1 MDVVKMIEELRT
13 EREQIEEAILVLE
26 RIAHGQGRR
35 SWMTGPPKRRV
46 LSVSL
51 LREISWHR
59 EFLRDK
65 TIWARYG
72 SSFSDPLV

>member
-1 MDVVKMIEELRT
+1 MIEELQT

-26 RIAHGQGRR
+26 RIAHGQGRHSR
-35 SWMTGPPKRRV
+35 MTGPPKRRV
-46 LSVSL
+46 PSVSL

-65 TIWARYG
+65 MIWARYG
-72 SSFSDPLV
+72 SSFSGPLF